1 MEREILSILRNK
13 IYGLYSRPIHI
24 LSGAKHIISGP
35 LSTIFNIA
43 VQEGGFPSKLKPVKV
58 IPVYKSGDE
67 TEPGNY
73 RPISLLS
80 IFNRIFEKLL
90 YQRLKNFLDKN
101 DTLFKSQ
108 YGFREKHS
116 TQHAAIDIVD
126 IIQNNMDLK
135 LFTCGIFLDL
145 KKGLR
150 YRQSFNL
157 TKKSLITMVSEASL
171 MTGFLRSSLAVH
183 K

>member
-1 MEREILSILRNK
+1 M
-13 IYGLYSRPIHI
+13 
-24 LSGAKHIISGP
+24 
-35 LSTIFNIA
+35 
-43 VQEGGFPSKLKPVKV
+43 QEGVFPSKLKQAKVTPVH
-58 IPVYKSGDE
+58 KSDDE

-73 RPISLLS
+73 RPLKLS
-80 IFNRIFEKLL
+80 IFNKLFEKLV

-116 TQHAAIDIVD
+116 TQHAVIDIVD
-126 IIQNNMDLK
+126 IMQNNMDLK
-135 LFTCGIFLDL
+135 LFTCGIFLDF

-157 TKKSLITMVSEASL
+157 TKKSLITMVSGASL
-171 MTGFLRSSLAVH
+171 MTGFLRTFLTVH